1 MAPEV
6 HVIYGGQFGS
16 EAKRLFTEYYANEF
30 KPDAIITNAL
40 PNSGGFDSVGDKW
53 SALPIGYPCKLMIS
67 PGSAISLPNLW
78 KEIGQL
84 PSKATVMIHRN
95 AAVVQDKH
103 LKGEESFVR
112 IGSTMTGGA
121 AAVLEKMERN
131 PLSTI
136 TAGNFGGELEP
147 MLLNNDDWIAEILA
161 CKKILV
167 ICAQGHSLS
176 MNYGFYPYT
185 TSRNT
190 SPAQAVA
197 DAGIPMQ
204 WVTKVIGCFRAFPI
218 RVANRYAEDGEM
230 VGWSGPCYNDQ
241 VEISWGAI
249 GVPEEFTT
257 VSKKVRRVF
266 SFSQEQLAESVLL
279 NGTTDIFLNFLNY
292 VTPAIRADFINK
304 VGETLLQVSSVSG
317 IRSNISF
324 FGYGPTKEDII
335 TNQP

>member
-1 MAPEV
+1 
-6 HVIYGGQFGS
+6 
-16 EAKRLFTEYYANEF
+16 
-30 KPDAIITNAL
+30 
-40 PNSGGFDSVGDKW
+40 
-53 SALPIGYPCKLMIS
+53 
-67 PGSAISLPNLW
+67 
-78 KEIGQL
+78 
-84 PSKATVMIHRN
+84 
-95 AAVVQDKH
+95 VVQDKH
-103 LKGEESFVR
+103 LKGEESFIR

-121 AAVLEKMERN
+121 AAILEKMGRD

-147 MLLNNDDWIAEILA
+147 MIINNEDWVAEILA

-176 MNYGFYPYT
+176 INYGFYPYT

-204 WVTKVIGCFRAFPI
+204 WVKKVIGCFRTFPI

-230 VGWSGPCYNDQ
+230 VGWSGPCHNDQ
-241 VEISWGAI
+241 KEISWEDV

-279 NGTTDIFLNFLNY
+279 NGATDVFLNFINY
-292 VTPAIRADFINK
+292 LPLSLQLDFIRR
-304 VGETLLQVSSVSG
+304 VGETLAQVSSVSG
-317 IRSNISF
+317 ISTKVSF
-324 FGYGPTKEDII
+324 LGYGPTKEDIEV
-335 TNQP
+335 N